1 MRELRFRQFRG
12 REYYYFDFTNR
23 GFPTDLIGPF
33 DKFSVMQYTGLLD
46 KNGKEI
52 YEGDIIKFDDTNIG
66 FIDCE
71 EWTEFFVRW
80 IGEPD
85 CTDYARDFYRIGR
98 AEVIGNVHEN
108 PELL

>member
-1 MRELRFRQFRG
+1 MISNENMIVMVKNLK
-12 REYYYFDFTNR
+12 N
-23 GFPTDLIGPF
+23 TDNGY
-33 DKFSVMQYTGLLD
+33 MQYTGLLD

-52 YEGDIIKFDDTNIG
+52 YEGDVIKFDEANIG

-71 EWTEFFVRW
+71 DWTEFFVHW

-98 AEVIGNVHEN
+98 AEVIGNIHEHSH
-108 PELL
+108 LLK